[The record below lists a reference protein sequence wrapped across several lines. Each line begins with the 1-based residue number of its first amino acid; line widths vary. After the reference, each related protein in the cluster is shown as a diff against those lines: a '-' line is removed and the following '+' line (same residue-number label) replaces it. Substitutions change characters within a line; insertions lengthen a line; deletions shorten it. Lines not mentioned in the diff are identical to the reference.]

1 MPRLLAL
8 LLIAASYLVAA
19 EASAQSTR
27 QKTCLVLGGGG
38 ARGAA
43 HIGVLKVLERERVP
57 VDCITGTSMGAIV
70 GGLYAAGYTAD
81 EIDAVLKS
89 IDWKDMFNDDPPR
102 EELPMRRKEDE
113 LRFLG
118 GIELGLRDGRI
129 ALPRGAIQGQKL
141 QLLLR
146 RLLLSTLRT
155 EDFDDLPIPFRS
167 IATDIGKGEKVVFAK
182 GDLAMAIRA
191 SMSVP
196 AAFAPI
202 RYQGHLLVDGGI
214 VDNVPI
220 DEARKLACTSHAAS
234 AAAADPSPLTLAAP
248 SAGLDVPSST
258 PSPVF
263 GAHHTSEGRLDAL
276 ATNQREKCSPAGT
289 HLIVVNVGQ
298 PLASEDELTSPF
310 AIANQMLTAMMQRQT
325 EAQLRTLGA
334 NDVLLVP
341 QLGDITSAS
350 FDRATQAMADG
361 AKAAE
366 DSLGALRTLAVSESD
381 YAQFSTRHRQRP
393 FDPPLIAF
401 LEVLSGRSRTA
412 DYVKQRLSDLVDKP
426 FNTEQVE
433 KRIGLAYGEG
443 SYERI
448 TYDLVDRVG
457 RTGLVVQPVDK
468 GWGPNYLRLGLRLAD
483 NFAGRSSYQLFA
495 EANFTGLNSLGGE
508 SRNRVQLGQVT
519 ELYSEFLQPWGDLGQ
534 YYIAPRLQYKAYN
547 FPLDDNGREIAEY
560 RRRRHLGA
568 LEFGYTP
575 DASWQLSSALE
586 YGRDAA
592 NLRIGTPGNP
602 GQQDGLAKNV
612 STDFGGV
619 VLRAV
624 YDDLDN
630 GAFPTRGMRLDVSE
644 ELLLTQLGS
653 SDAARIAHLR
663 WDWALSR
670 GANQFLLGASI
681 DTASGSGANA
691 QLAALSQLGG
701 LANLSGYTENQ
712 LFASNTALLRAI
724 YYRRMTN
731 ADALFSVPLYL
742 GASLEAG
749 GLWNQRR
756 DIGKNLIGAG
766 SVFVGID
773 TFLGPIFLGYG
784 YAQGGHNAAY
794 LTFGSLL
801 RTNE

>member
-1 MPRLLAL
+1 MLR
-8 LLIAASYLVAA
+8 LIAFLMLIISGAVSLD
-19 EASAQSTR
+19 ASAQTAR
-27 QKTCLVLGGGG
+27 PKTCLVLGGGG

-43 HIGVLKVLERERVP
+43 HIGVLKVLEREHVP

-70 GGLYAAGYTAD
+70 GGLYAAGYSAAQI
-81 EIDAVLKS
+81 EAVLKS

-118 GIELGLRDGRI
+118 GIEFGLRDGKI
-129 ALPRGAIQGQKL
+129 ALPRGVIQGQKL

-146 RLLLSTLRT
+146 RLLLSTLQT
-155 EDFDDLPIPFRS
+155 ENFDDLPIPFRS
-167 IATDIGKGEKVVFAK
+167 IATDISNGEKVVFAK

-220 DEARKLACTSHAAS
+220 DEARKL
-234 AAAADPSPLTLAAP
+234 
-248 SAGLDVPSST
+248 G
-258 PSPVF
+258 
-263 GAHHTSEGRLDAL
+263 
-276 ATNQREKCSPAGT
+276 GT
-289 HLIVVNVGQ
+289 RLIVVNVGA
-298 PLASEDELTSPF
+298 PLAQEKDLTSSF
-310 AIANQMLTAMMQRQT
+310 AIANQMLTAMMKRQT
-325 EAQLRTLGA
+325 DAQLHSLGA
-334 NDVLLVP
+334 ADVLLVP
-341 QLGDITSAS
+341 QLGDLSSAA
-350 FDRATQAMADG
+350 FDRTPEAVVYGEQAAD
-361 AKAAE
+361 AQLA
-366 DSLGALRTLAVSESD
+366 ALRAFAASDAD
-381 YAQFSTRHRQRP
+381 YAAFAAHHRQKP

-401 LEVLSGRSRTA
+401 LDVLTGRSRTS
-412 DYVKQRLSDLVDKP
+412 DYVRQRLSDVVGKP
-426 FNTEQVE
+426 FDAETLED
-433 KRIGLAYGEG
+433 KIGLAYGEG

-448 TYDLVDRVG
+448 SYDLVQKDG
-457 RTGLVVQPVDK
+457 QTGLAVQPVDK
-468 GWGPNYLRLGLRLAD
+468 GWGPNFLRVGLRLSD
-483 NFAGRSSYQLFA
+483 NFAGRNSYQLFT

-508 SRNRVQLGQVT
+508 SRNRIQLGQIT
-519 ELYSEFLQPWGDLGQ
+519 ELYSEFLQPWGQAGEF
-534 YYIAPRLQYKAYN
+534 YVAPYLQYKAYN
-547 FPLDDNGREIAEY
+547 FPINDNGTDIAEY
-560 RRRRHLGA
+560 RRRRYLGA
-568 LEFGYTP
+568 VELGYTP

-592 NLRIGTPGNP
+592 SLRIGVPADPGLGN
-602 GQQDGLAKNV
+602 GLPKDV
-612 STDFGGV
+612 STDFGGI

-624 YDDLDN
+624 YDDLDQS
-630 GAFPTRGMRLDVSE
+630 AFPTRGMRLDVSE
-644 ELLLTQLGS
+644 EVLLTQLGS
-653 SDAARIAHLR
+653 TDAARISRLR

-670 GANQFLLGASI
+670 GSNHWLLGASVN
-681 DTASGSGANA
+681 TASGSGANVQIAA
-691 QLAALSQLGG
+691 QSQIGG

-712 LFASNTALLRAI
+712 LFASQTALLRAI

-742 GASLEAG
+742 GGSLEAG

-773 TFLGPIFLGYG
+773 TFLGPIFVGYG